1 MSFFGEIKKLLFG
14 VKAVGKSQGEKAI
27 DYGKEAGGEILD
39 KTGDIFGKA
48 KDTATDF
55 GSSAFDQ
62 IKDSATDYGSTM
74 LDKSEDLLGKAK
86 DIGGDMLGKAGD
98 ALSGAKDVAGNAYD
112 SLAESEFVQSAGST
126 AENIGGK
133 ILDKRSDLANKA
145 GSVAEDV
152 GGKLMDTGNELLGKG
167 AELSENVGGKVMDAA
182 DAALE
187 RANEIGN
194 DLLEKGDALSQ
205 KADAEAAKYNLDNN
219 IDEASSLSDRL
230 EAHVK
235 GQDVMNQ
242 KDPKIG
248 YDNLK
253 GDLLDGK
260 DDFFSKA
267 SKYADGNYS
276 GKETPSIDTPDAD
289 AAANDIFAN
298 TAERQ
303 KELEEAI
310 EKEPFKGDVK
320 GYTDLDGDGDPV
332 IDDAIL
338 DEDPDVPEE

>member
-48 KDTATDF
+48 TDTAADLGSTAFDKIKDTTSDL
-55 GSSAFDQ
+55 
-62 IKDSATDYGSTM
+62 GSTV
-74 LDKSEDLLGKAK
+74 LDKSGDIFGKAK
-86 DIGGDMLGKAGD
+86 DIGGDMMDKAGD
-98 ALSGAKDVAGNAYD
+98 AFGGIKDAANNTYD

-126 AENIGGK
+126 AENVGGA
-133 ILDKRSDLANKA
+133 ILDKGSDLINKGA
-145 GSVAEDV
+145 ELSEDV

-167 AELSENVGGKVMDAA
+167 AELSENVGGKIMDAA
-182 DAALE
+182 DSAMD
-187 RANEIGN
+187 RAKEIGG
-194 DLLEKGDALSQ
+194 DLMEKGNELSE
-205 KADAEAAKYNLDNN
+205 KADAEAAKYNLDHN

-235 GQDVMNQ
+235 GDDVMNQ

-248 YDNLK
+248 YDNLE
-253 GDLLDGK
+253 GSMLDGK

-267 SKYADGNYS
+267 EKYAEGNYS
-276 GKETPSIDTPDAD
+276 GKETPPETTSND
-289 AAANDIFAN
+289 ANDIFAN
-298 TAERQ
+298 TAEHQ
-303 KELEEAI
+303 KQLEESA
-310 EKEPFKGDVK
+310 EKEPFKGDIK
-320 GYTDLDGDGDPV
+320 GFTDSDGDGDPV

-338 DEDPDVPEE
+338 DEDPEE